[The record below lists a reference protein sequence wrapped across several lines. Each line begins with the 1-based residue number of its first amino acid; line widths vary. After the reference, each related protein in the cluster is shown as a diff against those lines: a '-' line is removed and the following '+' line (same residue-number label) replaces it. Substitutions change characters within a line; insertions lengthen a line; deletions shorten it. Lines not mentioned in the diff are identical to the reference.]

1 MVTPQT
7 VGMVP
12 RTMAMSVDTT
22 ELSQVVLIG
31 FCHQNLYLAI
41 K

>member
-22 ELSQVVLIG
+22 VSQVVLIA